1 MRTRVDFDFHTI
13 YDSVVDL
20 VRPSDVRW
28 TADLLGRVTD
38 AQWEDAFRSAD
49 YSPDVRA
56 RYIRKI
62 KAKIAEGL
70 AVS

>member
-1 MRTRVDFDFHTI
+1 VDFDFHTI

-20 VRPSDVRW
+20 VRSSDVRW
-28 TADLLGRVTD
+28 TAELLSRVTD
-38 AQWEDAFRSAD
+38 TQWEDAFRSAD
-49 YSPDVRA
+49 YTPEVRA
-56 RYIRKI
+56 RYIKKI